1 MRGRNILEG
10 VAILHET
17 IHELHRKRLSGVIL
31 KIYFEKAYDKV
42 KWPFLF
48 QTLRMKGFAPKWIS
62 WVRSFIMGG
71 SVAVN
76 VNDDVGKFFQT
87 KKGLR
92 QVDPL
97 PPILFNI
104 VADML
109 AILINRAKEHGQV
122 SGVVPHLIDGGLS
135 ILQYADDTIIFME
148 NDLEKARN
156 MKLLLGAFEQISGLK
171 INFHKSEV
179 LCFGDAQDS
188 LESYLELFGCK
199 HGDFPLKYLGLPI
212 HFKKLRNSDWKIIE
226 ERVEKRLASWKGK
239 HLSIGGRLT
248 LINSVLNS
256 LPLYM
261 MSFFAIPKGVLRK
274 LDYFR
279 SRFFWQGDKSKKKYR
294 LARWTILCQPKDQG
308 GLGIHDLNIKNTT
321 LLSKWL
327 FKLLT
332 SDDTWQQLI
341 RNKYLGS
348 KPLVE
353 VDWKTGDSHFLYSL
367 MKVKQDFL
375 CFGTFKIKNGSH
387 VRFWEDTWLG
397 GQGLKDQ
404 YPRLYNIT
412 RAKFKTIVEVLTNN
426 ETIFSWRRT
435 LFGSRL
441 TEWNEL
447 R

>member
-31 KIYFEKAYDKV
+31 KIYFEKAYNKV

-122 SGVVPHLIDGGLS
+122 SGVVPHLIGGLS

-261 MSFFAIPKGVLRK
+261 MSFFA
-274 LDYFR
+274 
-279 SRFFWQGDKSKKKYR
+279 
-294 LARWTILCQPKDQG
+294 
-308 GLGIHDLNIKNTT
+308 
-321 LLSKWL
+321 
-327 FKLLT
+327 
-332 SDDTWQQLI
+332 
-341 RNKYLGS
+341 LGS
-348 KPLVE
+348 
-353 VDWKTGDSHFLYSL
+353 
-367 MKVKQDFL
+367 
-375 CFGTFKIKNGSH
+375 
-387 VRFWEDTWLG
+387 
-397 GQGLKDQ
+397 
-404 YPRLYNIT
+404 
-412 RAKFKTIVEVLTNN
+412 
-426 ETIFSWRRT
+426 
-435 LFGSRL
+435 
-441 TEWNEL
+441 
-447 R
+447 